1 MSAPDAVE
9 RAAATVTRR
18 CRLYRAHQRAQA
30 RFERRE
36 YIAMTWDHWYVEQLV
51 CESHA
56 LVRRIERAAAELND

>member
-1 MSAPDAVE
+1 MTTDPVS
-9 RAAATVTRR
+9 RAARKTSRR
-18 CRLYRAHQRAQA
+18 CRLYRAHQRAQT

-56 LVRRIERAAAELND
+56 LVRRLERAAAALND